1 MDYVMSPHV
10 TDFLAHLHTIL
21 INKLTNVNS
30 DNFFEFDTIRSTQ
43 GHSLKLK
50 VGWLAGWCL
59 TALSAQKS
67 YIMP

>member
-21 INKLTNVNS
+21 INQLTNVNS
-30 DNFFEFDTIRSTQ
+30 GNFFEFDTIRSTQ

-50 VGWLAGWCL
+50 VGWLVFNGTFSTKKLYHA
-59 TALSAQKS
+59 
-67 YIMP
+67 IRE